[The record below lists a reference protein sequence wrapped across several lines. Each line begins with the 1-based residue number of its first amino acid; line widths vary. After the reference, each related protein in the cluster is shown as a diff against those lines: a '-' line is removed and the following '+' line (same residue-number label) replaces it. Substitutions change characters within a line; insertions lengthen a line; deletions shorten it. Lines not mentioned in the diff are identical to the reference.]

1 MLNSLSYLLS
11 KQGWANKCVWWFIMD
26 KWTRDQWLGGCWNN
40 NIMQSYILTLQTHMI
55 ILMSTLSET
64 RFFVFILIFRKN
76 ACKEKMSECQTK
88 AGNQECLKVWMFW
101 TTFVFMCKPGCMV
114 PQRVKVPWVT
124 TLTHQ
129 GTVNRSTLARQG
141 TVNHG
146 DKIILKIKMN
156 TKNLVIKNLHKLS

>member
-26 KWTRDQWLGGCWNN
+26 KWTRDQWLGGCWND
-40 NIMQSYILTLQTHMI
+40 NIMRSYILTLQTHMI

-88 AGNQECLKVWMFW
+88 AGNQECLNVWMFW
-101 TTFVFMCKPGCMV
+101 TTFVFMCKLKSDCLSCNYHMSHFTYDMSH
-114 PQRVKVPWVT
+114 VT
-124 TLTHQ
+124 CHMSIAYADHWDML
-129 GTVNRSTLARQG
+129 N
-141 TVNHG
+141 
-146 DKIILKIKMN
+146 
-156 TKNLVIKNLHKLS
+156 NLFLH